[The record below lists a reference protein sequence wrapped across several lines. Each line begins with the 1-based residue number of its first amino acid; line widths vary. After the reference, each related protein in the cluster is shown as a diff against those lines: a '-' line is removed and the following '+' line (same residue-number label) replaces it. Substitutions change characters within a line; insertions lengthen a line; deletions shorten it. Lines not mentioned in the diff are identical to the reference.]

1 MTEGNGPGTVLTP
14 GGEGKSSRGQRRPLR
29 LDPVGRWAERTGA
42 LAQNLT
48 VSLRTSI
55 YRTRH
60 PAFGW
65 ERAKNGVDDRWCP
78 RGEAPPKPQ
87 ERGLPGTR
95 GLADTSTREGDAPQL
110 HKDRSSCS
118 RDVPRPR
125 RPRSWPGRSP
135 VSFITA
141 PHKPGTV
148 SRCSPEFREPL
159 SQINRTRGAG
169 GHRNLSL

>member
-1 MTEGNGPGTVLTP
+1 MTEGSGRGTVLTP

-29 LDPVGRWAERTGA
+29 PDPVGRWAERTGA

-60 PAFGW
+60 PAFAGR
-65 ERAKNGVDDRWCP
+65 ELKMESMIDGAHVAR
-78 RGEAPPKPQ
+78 PPQSLKSAGC
-87 ERGLPGTR
+87 RGLVGWRTR
-95 GLADTSTREGDAPQL
+95 PRREGDAPQL

-141 PHKPGTV
+141 PHKPGNV

>member
-60 PAFGW
+60 PAFAGRGLKMESMMDGAHVARPPQSLKSAGFRGLVGW
-65 ERAKNGVDDRWCP
+65 RTRPLGRETHPNSTKT
-78 RGEAPPKPQ
+78 EAPA
-87 ERGLPGTR
+87 LGTFPD
-95 GLADTSTREGDAPQL
+95 LAAHALG
-110 HKDRSSCS
+110 
-118 RDVPRPR
+118 RDVHLCPSSRPLT
-125 RPRSWPGRSP
+125 S
-135 VSFITA
+135 
-141 PHKPGTV
+141 
-148 SRCSPEFREPL
+148 REP
-159 SQINRTRGAG
+159 
-169 GHRNLSL
+169 

>member
-29 LDPVGRWAERTGA
+29 PDPVARWAECTGA

-65 ERAKNGVDDRWCP
+65 EGAKNGVDDRWCP

-95 GLADTSTREGDAPQL
+95 GLADTSTSGGRRTPTPQRQKL
-110 HKDRSSCS
+110 LLSGRSQTS
-118 RDVPRPR
+118 P
-125 RPRSWPGRSP
+125 PRSWPGRSP

-141 PHKPGTV
+141 PHKPGNV